1 MNRTQ
6 AREWLV
12 KLLYQFDVSK
22 SEPSDILNKFFENN
36 DPEEEKDYIEK
47 TFYGIV
53 ENVNNI
59 DDRIKKYLKNWDINR
74 IAKIDLAIMRC
85 SFYEILYCDDIPNS
99 VSINEAVEIAKKY
112 STEKSPSFING
123 ILGSLVKDFNMM
135 VIIMIIDGKVIAKRI
150 RANIK
155 AEIQENNYKP
165 KLAIL
170 IAGNDSASKIY
181 ANAKVKACA
190 GVGIDA
196 EVFCFSDSEEG
207 KFLNKLEELN
217 VDENIH
223 GIFVEMPLPKS
234 FNSQRTYDII
244 NPLKDVDCI
253 STYNMG
259 RLFAGNPLYL
269 PCTPHAILTILK
281 QLDINFTGKH
291 AVIVG
296 RSNILGKPVA
306 KLMLDLDMTVT
317 QCHSKTVD
325 LQKYTKMAD
334 VLILAAGKKN
344 LINGDMIKEGVILID
359 AGINEYD
366 GKIYGDCDFQS
377 AENRCLYI
385 TPVPG
390 GVGPVTTSMVLLNTL
405 EAYKNAIKNT
415 YSKTSQ

>member
-1 MNRTQ
+1 
-6 AREWLV
+6 
-12 KLLYQFDVSK
+12 
-22 SEPSDILNKFFENN
+22 
-36 DPEEEKDYIEK
+36 
-47 TFYGIV
+47 
-53 ENVNNI
+53 
-59 DDRIKKYLKNWDINR
+59 
-74 IAKIDLAIMRC
+74 
-85 SFYEILYCDDIPNS
+85 
-99 VSINEAVEIAKKY
+99 
-112 STEKSPSFING
+112 
-123 ILGSLVKDFNMM
+123 
-135 VIIMIIDGKVIAKRI
+135 MIIDGKVIAKRI

-207 KFLNKLEELN
+207 KFLKKLEELN

-234 FNSQRTYDII
+234 FNAQRTYDII

>member
-1 MNRTQ
+1 
-6 AREWLV
+6 
-12 KLLYQFDVSK
+12 
-22 SEPSDILNKFFENN
+22 
-36 DPEEEKDYIEK
+36 
-47 TFYGIV
+47 
-53 ENVNNI
+53 
-59 DDRIKKYLKNWDINR
+59 
-74 IAKIDLAIMRC
+74 
-85 SFYEILYCDDIPNS
+85 
-99 VSINEAVEIAKKY
+99 
-112 STEKSPSFING
+112 
-123 ILGSLVKDFNMM
+123 
-135 VIIMIIDGKVIAKRI
+135 MIIDGKVIAKRI
-150 RANIK
+150 RENIK

-181 ANAKVKACA
+181 ANTKVKACA

-207 KFLNKLEELN
+207 KFLKKLEELN

-223 GIFVEMPLPKS
+223 GIIVEMPLPKS
-234 FNSQRTYDII
+234 FNAQRTYDLI

-317 QCHSKTVD
+317 QCHSKTVY

-344 LINGDMIKEGVILID
+344 LINGDMIKEGAILID

-366 GKIYGDCDFQS
+366 GKVYGDCDFQS

>member
-1 MNRTQ
+1 
-6 AREWLV
+6 
-12 KLLYQFDVSK
+12 
-22 SEPSDILNKFFENN
+22 
-36 DPEEEKDYIEK
+36 
-47 TFYGIV
+47 
-53 ENVNNI
+53 
-59 DDRIKKYLKNWDINR
+59 
-74 IAKIDLAIMRC
+74 
-85 SFYEILYCDDIPNS
+85 
-99 VSINEAVEIAKKY
+99 
-112 STEKSPSFING
+112 
-123 ILGSLVKDFNMM
+123 
-135 VIIMIIDGKVIAKRI
+135 MIIDGKVIAKRI

-234 FNSQRTYDII
+234 FNAQRTYDII

>member
-1 MNRTQ
+1 
-6 AREWLV
+6 
-12 KLLYQFDVSK
+12 
-22 SEPSDILNKFFENN
+22 
-36 DPEEEKDYIEK
+36 
-47 TFYGIV
+47 
-53 ENVNNI
+53 
-59 DDRIKKYLKNWDINR
+59 
-74 IAKIDLAIMRC
+74 
-85 SFYEILYCDDIPNS
+85 
-99 VSINEAVEIAKKY
+99 
-112 STEKSPSFING
+112 
-123 ILGSLVKDFNMM
+123 
-135 VIIMIIDGKVIAKRI
+135 MIIDGKVIAKRI

-196 EVFCFSDSEEG
+196 EVYCFSDSEEE
-207 KFLNKLEELN
+207 KFINKLEELN
-217 VDENIH
+217 VDEDIH
-223 GIFVEMPLPKS
+223 GIIVEMPLPKS
-234 FNSQRTYDII
+234 FNAQKTYDLI

>member
-1 MNRTQ
+1 
-6 AREWLV
+6 
-12 KLLYQFDVSK
+12 
-22 SEPSDILNKFFENN
+22 
-36 DPEEEKDYIEK
+36 
-47 TFYGIV
+47 
-53 ENVNNI
+53 
-59 DDRIKKYLKNWDINR
+59 
-74 IAKIDLAIMRC
+74 
-85 SFYEILYCDDIPNS
+85 
-99 VSINEAVEIAKKY
+99 
-112 STEKSPSFING
+112 
-123 ILGSLVKDFNMM
+123 
-135 VIIMIIDGKVIAKRI
+135 MIIDGKVIAKRI
-150 RANIK
+150 RENIK

-207 KFLNKLEELN
+207 KFLKKLEELN

-223 GIFVEMPLPKS
+223 GIIVEMPLPKS
-234 FNSQRTYDII
+234 FNAQRTYDLI

-344 LINGDMIKEGVILID
+344 LINGDMIKEGAILID

-366 GKIYGDCDFQS
+366 GKVYGDCDFQS

>member
-1 MNRTQ
+1 
-6 AREWLV
+6 
-12 KLLYQFDVSK
+12 
-22 SEPSDILNKFFENN
+22 
-36 DPEEEKDYIEK
+36 
-47 TFYGIV
+47 
-53 ENVNNI
+53 
-59 DDRIKKYLKNWDINR
+59 
-74 IAKIDLAIMRC
+74 
-85 SFYEILYCDDIPNS
+85 
-99 VSINEAVEIAKKY
+99 
-112 STEKSPSFING
+112 
-123 ILGSLVKDFNMM
+123 
-135 VIIMIIDGKVIAKRI
+135 MIIDGKVIAKRI
-150 RANIK
+150 RENIK

-181 ANAKVKACA
+181 ANTKVKACA

-207 KFLNKLEELN
+207 KFLKKLEELN

-344 LINGDMIKEGVILID
+344 LINGDMIKEGAILID

-366 GKIYGDCDFQS
+366 GKVYGDCDFQS

>member
-1 MNRTQ
+1 
-6 AREWLV
+6 
-12 KLLYQFDVSK
+12 
-22 SEPSDILNKFFENN
+22 
-36 DPEEEKDYIEK
+36 
-47 TFYGIV
+47 
-53 ENVNNI
+53 
-59 DDRIKKYLKNWDINR
+59 
-74 IAKIDLAIMRC
+74 
-85 SFYEILYCDDIPNS
+85 
-99 VSINEAVEIAKKY
+99 
-112 STEKSPSFING
+112 
-123 ILGSLVKDFNMM
+123 
-135 VIIMIIDGKVIAKRI
+135 MIIDGKVIAKRI
-150 RANIK
+150 RENIK

-234 FNSQRTYDII
+234 FNAQRTYDLI

-344 LINGDMIKEGVILID
+344 LINGDMIKEGAILID

-366 GKIYGDCDFQS
+366 GKVYGDCDFQS

>member
-1 MNRTQ
+1 
-6 AREWLV
+6 
-12 KLLYQFDVSK
+12 
-22 SEPSDILNKFFENN
+22 
-36 DPEEEKDYIEK
+36 
-47 TFYGIV
+47 
-53 ENVNNI
+53 
-59 DDRIKKYLKNWDINR
+59 
-74 IAKIDLAIMRC
+74 
-85 SFYEILYCDDIPNS
+85 
-99 VSINEAVEIAKKY
+99 
-112 STEKSPSFING
+112 
-123 ILGSLVKDFNMM
+123 
-135 VIIMIIDGKVIAKRI
+135 MIIDGKVIAKRI
-150 RANIK
+150 RENIK

-207 KFLNKLEELN
+207 KFLKKLEELN

-234 FNSQRTYDII
+234 FNAQRTYDLI

-344 LINGDMIKEGVILID
+344 LINGDMIKEGAILID

-366 GKIYGDCDFQS
+366 GKVYGDCDFQS

-390 GVGPVTTSMVLLNTL
+390 GVGPVTASMVLLNTL

>member
-1 MNRTQ
+1 
-6 AREWLV
+6 
-12 KLLYQFDVSK
+12 
-22 SEPSDILNKFFENN
+22 
-36 DPEEEKDYIEK
+36 
-47 TFYGIV
+47 
-53 ENVNNI
+53 
-59 DDRIKKYLKNWDINR
+59 
-74 IAKIDLAIMRC
+74 
-85 SFYEILYCDDIPNS
+85 
-99 VSINEAVEIAKKY
+99 
-112 STEKSPSFING
+112 
-123 ILGSLVKDFNMM
+123 
-135 VIIMIIDGKVIAKRI
+135 MIIDGKVIAKRI

>member
-1 MNRTQ
+1 
-6 AREWLV
+6 
-12 KLLYQFDVSK
+12 
-22 SEPSDILNKFFENN
+22 
-36 DPEEEKDYIEK
+36 
-47 TFYGIV
+47 
-53 ENVNNI
+53 
-59 DDRIKKYLKNWDINR
+59 
-74 IAKIDLAIMRC
+74 
-85 SFYEILYCDDIPNS
+85 
-99 VSINEAVEIAKKY
+99 
-112 STEKSPSFING
+112 
-123 ILGSLVKDFNMM
+123 
-135 VIIMIIDGKVIAKRI
+135 MIIDGKVIAKRI
-150 RANIK
+150 RENIK

-207 KFLNKLEELN
+207 KFLKKLEELN

-223 GIFVEMPLPKS
+223 GIIVEMPLPKS

>member
-1 MNRTQ
+1 
-6 AREWLV
+6 
-12 KLLYQFDVSK
+12 
-22 SEPSDILNKFFENN
+22 
-36 DPEEEKDYIEK
+36 
-47 TFYGIV
+47 
-53 ENVNNI
+53 
-59 DDRIKKYLKNWDINR
+59 
-74 IAKIDLAIMRC
+74 
-85 SFYEILYCDDIPNS
+85 
-99 VSINEAVEIAKKY
+99 
-112 STEKSPSFING
+112 
-123 ILGSLVKDFNMM
+123 
-135 VIIMIIDGKVIAKRI
+135 MIIDGKVIAKRI
-150 RANIK
+150 RENIK

-190 GVGIDA
+190 SVGIDA
-196 EVFCFSDSEEG
+196 STYFFNESEEE
-207 KFLNKLEELN
+207 KFIKKLKELN

-234 FNSQRTYDII
+234 FNAQRTYDLI

-344 LINGDMIKEGVILID
+344 LINGDMIKEGAILID

-366 GKIYGDCDFQS
+366 GKVYGDCDFQS

-390 GVGPVTTSMVLLNTL
+390 GVGPVTASMVLLNTL

>member
-1 MNRTQ
+1 
-6 AREWLV
+6 
-12 KLLYQFDVSK
+12 
-22 SEPSDILNKFFENN
+22 
-36 DPEEEKDYIEK
+36 
-47 TFYGIV
+47 
-53 ENVNNI
+53 
-59 DDRIKKYLKNWDINR
+59 
-74 IAKIDLAIMRC
+74 
-85 SFYEILYCDDIPNS
+85 
-99 VSINEAVEIAKKY
+99 
-112 STEKSPSFING
+112 
-123 ILGSLVKDFNMM
+123 
-135 VIIMIIDGKVIAKRI
+135 MIIDGKVIAKRI

-207 KFLNKLEELN
+207 KFLKKLEELN

-344 LINGDMIKEGVILID
+344 LINGDMIKEGAILID

-366 GKIYGDCDFQS
+366 GKVYGDCDFQS

>member
-1 MNRTQ
+1 
-6 AREWLV
+6 
-12 KLLYQFDVSK
+12 
-22 SEPSDILNKFFENN
+22 
-36 DPEEEKDYIEK
+36 
-47 TFYGIV
+47 
-53 ENVNNI
+53 
-59 DDRIKKYLKNWDINR
+59 
-74 IAKIDLAIMRC
+74 
-85 SFYEILYCDDIPNS
+85 
-99 VSINEAVEIAKKY
+99 
-112 STEKSPSFING
+112 
-123 ILGSLVKDFNMM
+123 
-135 VIIMIIDGKVIAKRI
+135 MIIDGKVIAKRI
-150 RANIK
+150 RENIK

-223 GIFVEMPLPKS
+223 GIIVEMPLPKS
-234 FNSQRTYDII
+234 FNAQRTYDLI

-344 LINGDMIKEGVILID
+344 LINGDMIKEGAILID

-366 GKIYGDCDFQS
+366 GKVYGDCDFQS

>member
-1 MNRTQ
+1 
-6 AREWLV
+6 
-12 KLLYQFDVSK
+12 
-22 SEPSDILNKFFENN
+22 
-36 DPEEEKDYIEK
+36 
-47 TFYGIV
+47 
-53 ENVNNI
+53 
-59 DDRIKKYLKNWDINR
+59 
-74 IAKIDLAIMRC
+74 
-85 SFYEILYCDDIPNS
+85 
-99 VSINEAVEIAKKY
+99 
-112 STEKSPSFING
+112 
-123 ILGSLVKDFNMM
+123 
-135 VIIMIIDGKVIAKRI
+135 MIIDGKVIAKRI

-181 ANAKVKACA
+181 ANTKVKACA

>member
-1 MNRTQ
+1 
-6 AREWLV
+6 
-12 KLLYQFDVSK
+12 
-22 SEPSDILNKFFENN
+22 
-36 DPEEEKDYIEK
+36 
-47 TFYGIV
+47 
-53 ENVNNI
+53 
-59 DDRIKKYLKNWDINR
+59 
-74 IAKIDLAIMRC
+74 
-85 SFYEILYCDDIPNS
+85 
-99 VSINEAVEIAKKY
+99 
-112 STEKSPSFING
+112 
-123 ILGSLVKDFNMM
+123 M

-150 RANIK
+150 RENIK

>member
-1 MNRTQ
+1 
-6 AREWLV
+6 
-12 KLLYQFDVSK
+12 
-22 SEPSDILNKFFENN
+22 
-36 DPEEEKDYIEK
+36 
-47 TFYGIV
+47 
-53 ENVNNI
+53 
-59 DDRIKKYLKNWDINR
+59 
-74 IAKIDLAIMRC
+74 
-85 SFYEILYCDDIPNS
+85 
-99 VSINEAVEIAKKY
+99 
-112 STEKSPSFING
+112 
-123 ILGSLVKDFNMM
+123 MM
-135 VIIMIIDGKVIAKRI
+135 VIMMIIDGKVIAKRI
-150 RANIK
+150 RENIK
-155 AEIQENNYKP
+155 AEIKKNNYKP

-181 ANAKVKACA
+181 ANTKVKVCA
-190 GVGIDA
+190 DIGIDT
-196 EVFCFSDSEEG
+196 EVYCFNDSEEYNFI
-207 KFLNKLEELN
+207 KKLKELN
-217 VDENIH
+217 IDENVH
-223 GIFVEMPLPKS
+223 GIIVEMPLPKS
-234 FNSQRTYDII
+234 FNTQKIFDLI
-244 NPLKDVDCI
+244 NPIKDIDCI

-269 PCTPHAILTILK
+269 PCTPHAILTILN

-366 GKIYGDCDFQS
+366 GEIYGDCDFQS

>member
-1 MNRTQ
+1 
-6 AREWLV
+6 
-12 KLLYQFDVSK
+12 
-22 SEPSDILNKFFENN
+22 
-36 DPEEEKDYIEK
+36 
-47 TFYGIV
+47 
-53 ENVNNI
+53 
-59 DDRIKKYLKNWDINR
+59 
-74 IAKIDLAIMRC
+74 
-85 SFYEILYCDDIPNS
+85 
-99 VSINEAVEIAKKY
+99 
-112 STEKSPSFING
+112 
-123 ILGSLVKDFNMM
+123 
-135 VIIMIIDGKVIAKRI
+135 MIIDGKVIAKRI
-150 RANIK
+150 RENIK

-181 ANAKVKACA
+181 ANTKVKACA

-207 KFLNKLEELN
+207 KFLKKLEELN

-223 GIFVEMPLPKS
+223 GIIVEMPLPKS
-234 FNSQRTYDII
+234 FNAQRTYDLI

>member
-1 MNRTQ
+1 
-6 AREWLV
+6 
-12 KLLYQFDVSK
+12 
-22 SEPSDILNKFFENN
+22 
-36 DPEEEKDYIEK
+36 
-47 TFYGIV
+47 
-53 ENVNNI
+53 
-59 DDRIKKYLKNWDINR
+59 
-74 IAKIDLAIMRC
+74 
-85 SFYEILYCDDIPNS
+85 
-99 VSINEAVEIAKKY
+99 
-112 STEKSPSFING
+112 
-123 ILGSLVKDFNMM
+123 M

-150 RANIK
+150 RENIK

-181 ANAKVKACA
+181 ANTKVKACA

-207 KFLNKLEELN
+207 KFLKKLEELN

-223 GIFVEMPLPKS
+223 GIIVEMPLPKS
-234 FNSQRTYDII
+234 FNAQRTYDLI

-317 QCHSKTVD
+317 QCHSKTVY

-344 LINGDMIKEGVILID
+344 LINGDMIKEGAILID

-366 GKIYGDCDFQS
+366 GKVYGDCDFQS

>member
-1 MNRTQ
+1 
-6 AREWLV
+6 
-12 KLLYQFDVSK
+12 
-22 SEPSDILNKFFENN
+22 
-36 DPEEEKDYIEK
+36 
-47 TFYGIV
+47 
-53 ENVNNI
+53 
-59 DDRIKKYLKNWDINR
+59 
-74 IAKIDLAIMRC
+74 
-85 SFYEILYCDDIPNS
+85 
-99 VSINEAVEIAKKY
+99 
-112 STEKSPSFING
+112 
-123 ILGSLVKDFNMM
+123 
-135 VIIMIIDGKVIAKRI
+135 MIIDGKVIAKRI

-344 LINGDMIKEGVILID
+344 LINGDMIKEGAILID

-366 GKIYGDCDFQS
+366 GKVYGDCDFQS